1 MGTKDYSGNSK
12 EFRQSN
18 KDTWASEYFLKCA
31 SILTSTHLIFI
42 STYEAF
48 DPDEE
53 PYGGIIDGLT
63 IHLKPWVVR
72 KFVKECI
79 LLQLKRISKGSM

>member
-1 MGTKDYSGNSK
+1 M
-12 EFRQSN
+12 SN
-18 KDTWASEYFLKCA
+18 
-31 SILTSTHLIFI
+31 
-42 STYEAF
+42 YEAF

-63 IHLKPWVVR
+63 IHSKPWVVR